1 MENGKVTKDMIH
13 IRDELRPGDVGYLIY
28 LHGWIYAK
36 ECGFTH
42 EFEGYVCKTFYD
54 FYNHYSPDKDR
65 IWFAEYNAEIV
76 GAIAIV
82 GHTAT
87 RAQLR
92 WFILHPSFRGLGLGR
107 TLMNKA
113 MDFCKEKGYTNI
125 FLETTVDQKTAVEMY
140 LKAGFRVVGEEKVT
154 MWGRDLLTQTYELG

>member
-1 MENGKVTKDMIH
+1 MVNTKVTKDMIS
-13 IRDELRPGDVGYLIY
+13 IRDELRPGDVGYLIH

-36 ECGFTH
+36 ECGFNH

-54 FYNHYSPDKDR
+54 FYNRYSPDKDR
-65 IWFAEYNAEIV
+65 IWFAEYGSEIV

-82 GHTAT
+82 GHTPT

-113 MDFCKEKGYTNI
+113 MDFCKEKGYTNL

-140 LKAGFRVVGEEKVT
+140 LKAGFRVVSEEKVT